1 MVVTSCAKSHL
12 DQTPQKKFPSFSF
25 CSSHLHLPPR
35 TPPKENR
42 PHFLF
47 VRSDKSSH
55 LPLLVQATSPIGSPN
70 DSKQEML
77 KTIFI
82 LLVVLVMI
90 CIFVFA
96 FRIWLFGILYLKL
109 QQVSSLRVSIFVWCQ
124 NKEAR
129 LSSTDPTYFYALLKC
144 TFSKW
149 HFSHLYCKIRPII
162 WKFYWASLYF
172 VLGKHL
178 TKYAN

>member
-47 VRSDKSSH
+47 VCSDKSSICHYWSKHPH
-55 LPLLVQATSPIGSPN
+55 LTTQNKKCKNNIHPTCPN
-70 DSKQEML
+70 CDDRH
-77 KTIFI
+77 
-82 LLVVLVMI
+82 
-90 CIFVFA
+90 IFVFA
-96 FRIWLFGILYLKL
+96 FRIWLFWIWYLKL
-109 QQVSSLRVSIFVWCQ
+109 QFVSLYFRTVWCQ

-149 HFSHLYCKIRPII
+149 HFSHRYCKIRPII
-162 WKFYWASLYF
+162 WQFYLASLYF